1 MEEYYNMTDIYELL
15 KSGKSADEI
24 AAEFAV
30 QLNDA
35 QARVKEEQ
43 AEEARQAE
51 IAKQAKAQAKRADF
65 ADVVHDF
72 FCAIGYHY
80 PELGIH
86 EEEITDELCNAMADL
101 AIMAIDMEVSQ
112 KIKKPKITAQV
123 KTTDGKAV
131 KVKEIDPFAAFF
143 KQFGL

>member
-1 MEEYYNMTDIYELL
+1 MTDIYELL

-24 AAEFAV
+24 AAEFAA

-51 IAKQAKAQAKRADF
+51 MAKAQAKRADF

-101 AIMAIDMEVSQ
+101 AIMAIDMEVAQ
-112 KIKKPKITAQV
+112 K
-123 KTTDGKAV
+123 V
-131 KVKEIDPFAAFF
+131 KVKTKAKKMLPVDIKVKTADPFAAFF
-143 KQFGL
+143 EQFGL

>member
-86 EEEITDELCNAMADL
+86 EEDITDELCNAMADL
-101 AIMAIDMEVSQ
+101 AIMAIDLEVAQ
-112 KIKKPKITAQV
+112 K
-123 KTTDGKAV
+123 V
-131 KVKEIDPFAAFF
+131 KVKTKAKNVIPVDIKLKAADPFAAFF
-143 KQFGL
+143 EQFGL

>member
-1 MEEYYNMTDIYELL
+1 MTDIYELL

-24 AAEFAV
+24 AAEFAA

-51 IAKQAKAQAKRADF
+51 IAKQAKAQAKRVDF

-101 AIMAIDMEVSQ
+101 AIMAIDMEVAQ
-112 KIKKPKITAQV
+112 K
-123 KTTDGKAV
+123 V
-131 KVKEIDPFAAFF
+131 KVKTKAKKVLPVDIKVKTADPFAAFF
-143 KQFGL
+143 EQFGL